1 MFHHDSYIRTM
12 NLLVDKRRANT
23 ILIMKFNW
31 PIKFRNVQIERK
43 IPDKHFILMAVELY
57 RARKY
62 SMEVAYET
70 SIRADLVGGWN
81 MGYVI

>member
-1 MFHHDSYIRTM
+1 M
-12 NLLVDKRRANT
+12 
-23 ILIMKFNW
+23 
-31 PIKFRNVQIERK
+31 QIERG
-43 IPDKHFILMAVELY
+43 ISDKGFIFMAVKLY

-62 SMEVAYET
+62 SREVANEM

>member
-1 MFHHDSYIRTM
+1 M
-12 NLLVDKRRANT
+12 
-23 ILIMKFNW
+23 
-31 PIKFRNVQIERK
+31 QIERG
-43 IPDKHFILMAVELY
+43 ISDKGFNLMAVQLY

-62 SMEVAYET
+62 SREVANET